1 MNGIPASRAN
11 SVIESIDHAK
21 ARAAAL
27 RPKVAGFPYL
37 AEALRQAGV
46 TKYYFDVPSMTVIY
60 ITGEGDLL
68 QSGTF
73 LRTAKTVIP
82 AYDEDAVIEA
92 IRVDQRGEST
102 FPDFVEAS
110 FRAGVIRFEVDTAAR
125 TCIYF
130 GAHAETYLEKY
141 PAVHLAPVT
150 TRRA

>member
-60 ITGEGDLL
+60 ITDEGDLL
-68 QSGTF
+68 QPGTF

>member
-1 MNGIPASRAN
+1 
-11 SVIESIDHAK
+11 
-21 ARAAAL
+21 
-27 RPKVAGFPYL
+27 
-37 AEALRQAGV
+37 
-46 TKYYFDVPSMTVIY
+46 MTVIY
-60 ITGEGDLL
+60 ITDEGDLL
-68 QSGTF
+68 QPGTF